1 MSNKKNCLALDGE
14 LFCKKFGAGMF
25 NYFQIF
31 KGQYF
36 FAEPANTEQDAW
48 KLAYAVL
55 INQFQVGQSVVYV
68 DELMPDT
75 VEKIESIIDGWV
87 SFNNGSRGC
96 IQVMIRPATKDEI
109 QINKRLFVNMES

>member
-1 MSNKKNCLALDGE
+1 MTE
-14 LFCKKFGAGMF
+14 LKE
-25 NYFQIF
+25 
-31 KGQYF
+31 GQ
-36 FAEPANTEQDAW
+36 
-48 KLAYAVL
+48 L
-55 INQFQVGQSVVYV
+55 VVYI
-68 DELMPDT
+68 DEFMPDT